1 MSLVNNNVFW
11 QSCCFFQIAGLT
23 VLTSLLGYKHVS
35 PALKLQKTLKESL
48 EQPWLG
54 SIQYSPAGGD
64 REKRWEN
71 VKVWL
76 WLLKMFIHHRPG
88 TDISARISCQVCFG
102 FCGLFPLPSLRSGWL
117 RFRSWQ
123 VRAGLSW
130 VPIGKRIVSISWRRE
145 LREPKISS
153 MPSLPIR
160 NSVPAVSDASMSGS
174 NSGASWLA
182 SMERLDL
189 GLLWMGSGWMTSPG
203 GPWEASLHH

>member
-1 MSLVNNNVFW
+1 MFFDTVVVFADCW
-11 QSCCFFQIAGLT
+11 TDRVDVLARVQTRLSSTKVTEDLEGVSGAALIGVDPVLSCR
-23 VLTSLLGYKHVS
+23 
-35 PALKLQKTLKESL
+35 
-48 EQPWLG
+48 
-54 SIQYSPAGGD
+54 GD

-160 NSVPAVSDASMSGS
+160 NSVPAVSDAGMSGS